1 MYLIDYIA
9 YGLHLWYKIR
19 KIKEIYRKPIDLH
32 PGLGN
37 SLIESRLRIALAHS
51 KSFHS
56 HFFAAW
62 LGGALAGQKNMLYGL
77 GQNPV
82 AGKKNDTSRF

>member
-1 MYLIDYIA
+1 MSAGEAGRHGVGFLDLLYLIGYIA

-37 SLIESRLRIALAHS
+37 SLA
-51 KSFHS
+51 
-56 HFFAAW
+56 FAIPIFEMPP
-62 LGGALAGQKNMLYGL
+62 L
-77 GQNPV
+77 
-82 AGKKNDTSRF
+82 

>member
-1 MYLIDYIA
+1 MDYIA

-37 SLIESRLRIALAHS
+37 SLESS
-51 KSFHS
+51 
-56 HFFAAW
+56 
-62 LGGALAGQKNMLYGL
+62 Y
-77 GQNPV
+77 
-82 AGKKNDTSRF
+82 